1 MSIIKKE
8 IINGFKFFYYDKQ
21 WQRPVITEEQTFNL
35 FIKNK
40 NLPCNYLAFPWA
52 EVIDNKIDMK
62 TFTSIFENFTV
73 GNEPCC
79 TVIQHKDF
87 ERVLKLCK
95 HIGITHVFTPH
106 KQIILS
112 KLQEQYKIQ
121 ILGYPLYPVQYNK
134 NYAIK
139 DMASRK
145 YFASFIG
152 QYEKYY
158 MSDIRVKIFD
168 IFCKYPD
175 CFVKKRDKWHYR
187 DMVYHNAVNTDTKL
201 EEEYKLNLAD
211 TIFSLC
217 PSGSGPNSI
226 RIWESMSFGCIPVI
240 LADSLDLPD
249 IKGLNYDDIFIT
261 WPEKDIDILYEY
273 LKTLEQDK
281 LETMIKNNVDAFNK
295 YFSKDTI
302 NSTIIDYFT

>member
-1 MSIIKKE
+1 
-8 IINGFKFFYYDKQ
+8 
-21 WQRPVITEEQTFNL
+21 
-35 FIKNK
+35 
-40 NLPCNYLAFPWA
+40 
-52 EVIDNKIDMK
+52 
-62 TFTSIFENFTV
+62 
-73 GNEPCC
+73 
-79 TVIQHKDF
+79 
-87 ERVLKLCK
+87 
-95 HIGITHVFTPH
+95 
-106 KQIILS
+106 
-112 KLQEQYKIQ
+112 
-121 ILGYPLYPVQYNK
+121 VQYNT

-168 IFCKYPD
+168 IFSKYLD
-175 CFVKKRDKWHYR
+175 CFVKKRDKWHYI
-187 DMVYHNAVNTDTKL
+187 DMVYGKSNTTDTKL

-240 LADSLDLPD
+240 LADTLDLPD

-261 WPEKDIDILYEY
+261 WPEKDIDILYDY
-273 LKTLEQDK
+273 LKEFDNDK
-281 LETMIKNNVDAFNK
+281 ITIMMKNNVDVFNK